1 VRSAHGVALLDDR
14 WKGPLLLAAWLVG
27 PGMVGCS
34 AAEPPMTRRAERSP
48 YVGTDT
54 MGVLP
59 ASTRLIRVRA
69 RPDLV
74 ENSGA
79 AQSFK
84 QHGVIFTIN
93 DSGND
98 PLLFA
103 LDTAGADRGA
113 WRVHGA
119 TNVDWEATSVGPC
132 GGSAPIVPGVAMP
145 NECVYIGD
153 TGDNNEAHASR
164 VIYRVPEPSA
174 QQAAFTG
181 DVTAEALRFRYP
193 DGPHDVEA
201 MYVPP
206 NGFIYLITK
215 RPRRDAARRLR
226 PALVFELPPDS
237 WGKPDLVVARLVDSL
252 AVVPGSAP
260 LRVITDAALSP
271 DASVLA
277 VRTYAQVY
285 TFATDPATGRVIGA
299 IPPAVCN
306 VVAMDVWPGEGVTW
320 LGPSGK
326 LLLTSEGRDSPMQV
340 VDCPMPRR
348 DP

>member
-1 VRSAHGVALLDDR
+1 VRSADAVTLLNRR
-14 WKGPLLLAAWLVG
+14 WKGPLLLGAWLLG
-27 PGMVGCS
+27 PGMVACS
-34 AAEPPMTRRAERSP
+34 AESPITRRAARAP

-54 MGVLP
+54 MGSVP
-59 ASTRLIRVRA
+59 ASTRLIRVQA
-69 RPDLV
+69 RPQLV
-74 ENSGA
+74 ENSAA
-79 AQSFK
+79 AQSFE
-84 QHGVIFTIN
+84 QPGVVFTIN

-103 LDTAGADRGA
+103 LDTSGADRGV

-119 TNVDWEATSVGPC
+119 TNVDWEAASVGPC
-132 GGSAPIVPGVAMP
+132 RGSGTIMPAVAMP

-153 TGDNNEAHASR
+153 TGDNREAHASR
-164 VIYRVPEPSA
+164 VIYRVPEPAA
-174 QQAAFTG
+174 QRAGFLG
-181 DVTAEALRFRYP
+181 DVTAEALEFRYP

-215 RPRRDAARRLR
+215 RPRRDAAGRLR

-237 WGKPDLVVARLVDSL
+237 WGKPGPVVARLVDSL
-252 AVVPGSAP
+252 ALVPGSAP
-260 LRVITDAALSP
+260 LRFITDAALSP
-271 DASVLA
+271 DAHALA

-285 TFATDPATGRVIGA
+285 TFATDPATGRVLAA

-306 VVAMDVWPGEGVTW
+306 IVALNVWPGEGVTW
-320 LGPSGK
+320 LAPSGK
-326 LLLTSEGRDSPMQV
+326 LLLTSEGRFSPMQV
-340 VDCPMPRR
+340 VDCPKPQR

>member
-1 VRSAHGVALLDDR
+1 MRSTNPVALLDGG
-14 WKGPLLLAAWLVG
+14 WKGPLLLGAWLG
-27 PGMVGCS
+27 GAGMAACS
-34 AAEPPMTRRAERSP
+34 AAEPPITRRAERAP

-54 MGVLP
+54 MGRLP
-59 ASTRLIRVRA
+59 ASTRLIRVQA
-69 RPDLV
+69 RPQLV
-74 ENSGA
+74 ENSAA
-79 AQSFK
+79 AQSFE
-84 QHGVIFTIN
+84 QPGIVFTIN

-103 LDTAGADRGA
+103 LDTSGADRGV
-113 WRVHGA
+113 WRVRGA
-119 TNVDWEATSVGPC
+119 TNVDWEAASVGPC
-132 GGSAPIVPGVAMP
+132 GGSRAIVPAVAMP
-145 NECVYIGD
+145 GECVYIGD
-153 TGDNNEAHASR
+153 TGDNKEARATR
-164 VIYRVPEPSA
+164 VIYRVPEPAA
-174 QQAAFTG
+174 QRAGFIG
-181 DVTAEALRFRYP
+181 DVTAEALQFRYP
-193 DGPHDVEA
+193 DGAHDVEA

-215 RPRRDAARRLR
+215 RPRRDAAGRLR

-237 WGKPDLVVARLVDSL
+237 WRNPGPVVARLVDSL
-252 AVVPGSAP
+252 GVVPGSAP

-285 TFATDPATGRVIGA
+285 TFATDPATGRVIGS

-306 VVAMDVWPGEGVTW
+306 IVALDVWPGEGVTW

-326 LLLTSEGRDSPMQV
+326 LLLTSEGRFSPMQI

>member
-1 VRSAHGVALLDDR
+1 MRSAPTAAFLLGP
-14 WKGPLLLAAWLVG
+14 WKSTLVLGAWLAG
-27 PGMVGCS
+27 AGMVACS
-34 AAEPPMTRRAERSP
+34 AAEPPRTRRGERAP

-54 MGVLP
+54 MGALP
-59 ASTRLIRVRA
+59 ATTRLIRVHA
-69 RPDLV
+69 RGDLV
-74 ENSGA
+74 ENSAA
-79 AQSFK
+79 AQSFE
-84 QHGVIFTIN
+84 QHGVIFTVN

-103 LDTAGADRGA
+103 LDTTGADRGA

-132 GGSAPIVPGVAMP
+132 AGSRAIVPGVAMP

-153 TGDNNEAHASR
+153 TGDNKEARMSR
-164 VIYRVPEPSA
+164 VIYRVPEPPA
-174 QQAAFTG
+174 QQAGFTG
-181 DVTAEALRFRYP
+181 DVTAEALHFRYP

-226 PALVFELPPDS
+226 PALVFELPADS
-237 WGKPDLVVARLVDSL
+237 WSKPSPVVAQLVDSL
-252 AVVPGSAP
+252 AVFPGSAP

-306 VVAMDVWPGEGVTW
+306 VVALDVWPGEGVTW

-326 LLLTSEGRDSPMQV
+326 LLLTSEGRDAPMQV

>member
-1 VRSAHGVALLDDR
+1 MVA
-14 WKGPLLLAAWLVG
+14 
-27 PGMVGCS
+27 CS
-34 AAEPPMTRRAERSP
+34 AESPVTRRAERAP
-48 YVGTDT
+48 YVATDT

-59 ASTRLIRVRA
+59 ASTRLVRVQA
-69 RPDLV
+69 RPQLV
-74 ENSGA
+74 ENSGVA
-79 AQSFK
+79 RSFE
-84 QHGVIFTIN
+84 QPGVLFTVN

-103 LDTAGADRGA
+103 LDTSGADRGV

-119 TNVDWEATSVGPC
+119 TNVDWEAVSVGPC
-132 GGSAPIVPGVAMP
+132 RGSGAIIPAVAMP

-153 TGDNNEAHASR
+153 TGDNREAHASR
-164 VIYRVPEPSA
+164 VIYRVPEPAA
-174 QQAAFTG
+174 QRRGFLG

-215 RPRRDAARRLR
+215 RPRRDAAGNLRR
-226 PALVFELPPDS
+226 ALVFELTPDS
-237 WGKPDLVVARLVDSL
+237 WGKPELVVARLVDSL
-252 AVVPGSAP
+252 AIFPGSAP

-271 DASVLA
+271 DAHVLA

-285 TFATDPATGRVIGA
+285 TFATDPATGRVLAA

-306 VVAMDVWPGEGVTW
+306 IVALDVWPGEGVTW
-320 LGPSGK
+320 LAPSGK
-326 LLLTSEGRDSPMQV
+326 LLLTSEGRFSPMQV
-340 VDCPMPRR
+340 VDCPKPRR

>member
-1 VRSAHGVALLDDR
+1 MRFARPAARFDAR
-14 WKGPLLLAAWLVG
+14 WKGFLLVGAVLAG
-27 PGMVGCS
+27 PGMLACS
-34 AAEPPMTRRAERSP
+34 AENPVTRRAERAP

-54 MGVLP
+54 MGALP
-59 ASTRLIRVRA
+59 ASTRLIRVQA
-69 RPDLV
+69 RPQLV
-74 ENSGA
+74 ESSAA
-79 AQSFK
+79 AQSFE
-84 QHGVIFTIN
+84 QRGVLFTIN

-103 LDTAGADRGA
+103 LDTSGADRGI

-119 TNVDWEATSVGPC
+119 TNVDWEAASVGPC
-132 GGSAPIVPGVAMP
+132 RGSGAIIPAVAMP

-153 TGDNNEAHASR
+153 TGDNRERHASR
-164 VIYRVPEPSA
+164 VIYRVPEPAA
-174 QQAAFTG
+174 QGAGFLG

-206 NGFIYLITK
+206 NGVIYLITK
-215 RPRRDAARRLR
+215 RPRRDAAGKLR

-237 WGKPDLVVARLVDSL
+237 WEQPQPVVARLVDSL
-252 AVVPGSAP
+252 AIVPGSAP

-285 TFATDPATGRVIGA
+285 TFATDPATGRVLGA

-306 VVAMDVWPGEGVTW
+306 IVALDVWPGEGITW
-320 LGPSGK
+320 MAPSGK
-326 LLLTSEGRDSPMQV
+326 LLLTSEGRFSPMQV
-340 VDCPMPRR
+340 VDCPKPRK

>member
-1 VRSAHGVALLDDR
+1 
-14 WKGPLLLAAWLVG
+14 
-27 PGMVGCS
+27 
-34 AAEPPMTRRAERSP
+34 
-48 YVGTDT
+48 
-54 MGVLP
+54 VL
-59 ASTRLIRVRA
+59 
-69 RPDLV
+69 
-74 ENSGA
+74 
-79 AQSFK
+79 
-84 QHGVIFTIN
+84 FTIN

-103 LDTAGADRGA
+103 LDTSGADRGV
-113 WRVHGA
+113 WRVHDA
-119 TNVDWEATSVGPC
+119 TNVDWEAASVGPC
-132 GGSAPIVPGVAMP
+132 RGSGAIIPAVAMP

-153 TGDNNEAHASR
+153 TGDNREAHASR
-164 VIYRVPEPSA
+164 VIYRVPEPAA
-174 QQAAFTG
+174 QRAGFTG
-181 DVTAEALRFRYP
+181 DVTAEALEFRYP

-215 RPRRDAARRLR
+215 RPRRDASGRLR

-237 WGKPDLVVARLVDSL
+237 WGKPGPVVARLVDSL
-252 AVVPGSAP
+252 SIVPGSAP

-285 TFATDPATGRVIGA
+285 TFATDPATGRVLGA

-326 LLLTSEGRDSPMQV
+326 LLLTSEGRFSPMQV